1 MQLTLH
7 ATRRTTHGASRLVQA
22 MSAWSVKT
30 DVLRPGIVG
39 MRGSMVM
46 RLRPFM
52 IPSTSPPPHIL
63 MKKRVPKIEY
73 AEVWKGNVKFVATV
87 DERVQMTAAKRVLQ
101 Q

>member
-1 MQLTLH
+1 M
-7 ATRRTTHGASRLVQA
+7 
-22 MSAWSVKT
+22 
-30 DVLRPGIVG
+30 
-39 MRGSMVM
+39 
-46 RLRPFM
+46 
-52 IPSTSPPPHIL
+52 